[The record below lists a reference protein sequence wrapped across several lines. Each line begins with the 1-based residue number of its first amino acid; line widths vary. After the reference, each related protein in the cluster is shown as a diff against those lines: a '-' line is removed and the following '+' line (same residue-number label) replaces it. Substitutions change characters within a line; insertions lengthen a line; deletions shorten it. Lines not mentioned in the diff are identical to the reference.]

1 MRLEEINLIEKYEN
15 EDELIKAAEEIG
27 DKIAFKG
34 YQEKQVVDVV
44 NALLKLDLLSMK
56 YETRE
61 EVLSVL
67 CDSVTNYKISEKINW
82 NSISKVADRLEDDLK
97 EYVDEFLHMKNFQN
111 QELGIQ

>member
-27 DKIAFKG
+27 DKIAFKA

-67 CDSVTNYKISEKINW
+67 CDSVTNYKISAKINW
-82 NSISKVADRLEDDLK
+82 NSFSNVADRLEDDLK

-111 QELGIQ
+111 